1 MAATVLKA
9 QSYGT
14 QFNAPEGFLTNGKI
28 VPSATT
34 VTATLDKNLGTTAND
49 AGFETNYWRAQP
61 FTPSAGVVSL
71 NSVKLG
77 LKKTGSPTGNLTVE
91 IQSDTANA
99 PSGSVL
105 YTTTIDSATLTTS
118 YAQYTIIP
126 NISVTAGTKYHVC
139 LKGQAAWAAGTD
151 VVWGYASGAGL
162 AQYNFGAG
170 NFSSN
175 ATTVEHDVETYYSYS
190 TLTLTLQTL
199 DGNTPTPA
207 NSIFI
212 RIGDVVRSITSAL
225 TWSLGSG
232 TNWANSGS
240 AELATKEIDYFI
252 YAGWNTTNSA
262 VQILMS
268 RIPYATLYSD
278 FNYTATNEKTVFGY
292 ANATGSDSLV
302 NIGRFA
308 ATLSAQINGYTW
320 TVPTFTAANL
330 IQRPIY
336 ETRWLTIAPVITT
349 TNVDNG
355 TGSTQPTIGY
365 ARYMITGNRVIMKME
380 CTNAVK
386 NGAGDYIQWTND
398 FPITPSANYT
408 NNEALGVVTS
418 DLAASKSGT
427 AVFSQSTG
435 YAYLLWNANVADNG
449 ALANLCMSFDYEI

>member
-34 VTATLDKNLGTTAND
+34 VTDTLDQNLGDSSTDWGLAT
-49 AGFETNYWRAQP
+49 FYWVAQA
-61 FTPSAGVVSL
+61 FTPTAGVVNLSKVTL
-71 NSVKLG
+71 N

-118 YAQYTIIP
+118 YADYSITP

-139 LKGQAAWAAGTD
+139 LKGQAAWSVGTD
-151 VVWGYASGAGL
+151 VVWGYLSGAGFV
-162 AQYNFGAG
+162 QHNYGGGSFI
-170 NFSSN
+170 SN
-175 ATTVEHDVETYYSYS
+175 DTTTKMNIKTYYSYS

-336 ETRWLTIAPVITT
+336 ETRWLSWIPTVAGGTSPTNTNTIYKINGDELYASWLTISCTSNANTFTFTVPMGVGAGEISYGFPVFVQNNNSNVAQPGELELTNGSATLNAYLAFYHTVWAT
-349 TNVDNG
+349 TNSKAVYG
-355 TGSTQPTIGY
+355 HPIHY
-365 ARYMITGNRVIMKME
+365 RIT
-380 CTNAVK
+380 
-386 NGAGDYIQWTND
+386 
-398 FPITPSANYT
+398 
-408 NNEALGVVTS
+408 
-418 DLAASKSGT
+418 
-427 AVFSQSTG
+427 
-435 YAYLLWNANVADNG
+435 
-449 ALANLCMSFDYEI
+449 